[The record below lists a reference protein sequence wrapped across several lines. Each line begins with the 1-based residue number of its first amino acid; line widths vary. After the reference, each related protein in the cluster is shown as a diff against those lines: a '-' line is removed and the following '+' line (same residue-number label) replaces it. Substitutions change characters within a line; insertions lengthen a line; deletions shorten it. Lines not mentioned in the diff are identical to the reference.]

1 MISLRTNAA
10 ALTAIKNLN
19 QTQRRS
25 DKNLQRLSTGL
36 RIVNAGDDPAGIGMS
51 TKMQARIR
59 SLSQAERNAQ
69 DGLNMAETASGAITE
84 MSGLMIRMREL
95 AVQASTSTLGSTERS
110 DLNTEFSQLRAEL
123 DRIVGSTEYN
133 DTTVL
138 DGSASGVSIHV
149 SADSGPYSSIVLKI
163 PSLRVGSLGSLA
175 SASLLSS
182 GSAASA
188 ISSVDGAINI
198 TNTAQAGV
206 GATMNR
212 LDASSGVLASE
223 RDSLTAANSRIRDA
237 DLAVEASEF
246 ARNQV
251 LMDAGLAV
259 LAQAN
264 RLGANAIGLI
274 GI

>member
-10 ALTAIKNLN
+10 ALAAIRNLS

-25 DKNLQRLSTGL
+25 DKNLARLSTGL

-69 DGLNMAETASGAITE
+69 DGLNMAEAASGGITE
-84 MSGLMIRMREL
+84 MNGLLIKMREL
-95 AVQASTSTLGSTERS
+95 AVEASSSTIGSTERQ
-110 DLNTEFSQLRAEL
+110 DLHDEFVALRDEI
-123 DRIVGSTEYN
+123 DRISQAVEYN
-133 DTTVL
+133 DTVL
-138 DGSASGVSIHV
+138 LNGSASSVDFFV
-149 SADSGPYSSIVLKI
+149 AADSGSAATIRLSI
-163 PSLRVGSLGSLA
+163 PSLRVSSLGSLS
-175 SASLLSS
+175 SASLTSS
-182 GSAASA
+182 GNATTA
-188 ISSVDGAINI
+188 ISRVDTAMTR
-198 TNTAQAGV
+198 TNSAQADT

-212 LDASSGVLASE
+212 LDAATSVLAGE
-223 RDSLTAANSRIRDA
+223 REALTAANSRIRDA
-237 DLAVEASEF
+237 DLAYEASEF

-264 RLGANAIGLI
+264 QLGASAVGLI
-274 GI
+274 G

>member
-10 ALTAIKNLN
+10 ALTAIKNLS

-36 RIVNAGDDPAGIGMS
+36 RIVDASDDPAGIGMS

-59 SLSQAERNAQ
+59 SLGQAERNAQ

-95 AVQASTSTLGSTERS
+95 AVQASTSTLGSTERG
-110 DLNTEFSQLRAEL
+110 DLDTEFSELRSEL
-123 DRIVGSTEYN
+123 DRISGSVEYN
-133 DTTVL
+133 DLTL
-138 DGSASGVSIHV
+138 LNGSASSVSIHV
-149 SADSGPYSSIVLKI
+149 SADAGSSSSIVLKI
-163 PSLRVGSLGSLA
+163 PSLRVSSLGSLGSATLR
-175 SASLLSS
+175 SA
-182 GSAASA
+182 SAASAA

-206 GATMNR
+206 GAAMNR

-223 RDSLTAANSRIRDA
+223 REALTAANSRIRDA

-264 RLGANAIGLI
+264 QLGANAVGLI

>member
-10 ALTAIKNLN
+10 ALTAIRNLS

-25 DKNLQRLSTGL
+25 NKSLQRLSTGL

-95 AVQASTSTLGSTERS
+95 AVQASTSTITSAERN
-110 DLNTEFSQLRAEL
+110 DLDTEFSELRNEL
-123 DRIVGSTEYN
+123 DRISGSVEYN
-133 DTTVL
+133 DRTLL
-138 DGSASGVSIHV
+138 DGSSSSVNIHV
-149 SADSGPYSSIVLKI
+149 SADSGSFSSITVKI
-163 PSLRVGSLGSLA
+163 PSLRVISLGSLGSATLRNA
-175 SASLLSS
+175 TA
-182 GSAASA
+182 AASA
-188 ISSVDGAINI
+188 ITSVDGAIDV
-198 TNTAQAGV
+198 TSTAQAGV
-206 GATMNR
+206 GSAMNR
-212 LDASSGVLASE
+212 LDASSGVLATE
-223 RDSLTAANSRIRDA
+223 REALTAANSRIRDA

-264 RLGANAIGLI
+264 QLGASAVGLI